1 MKILVLAGGTSR
13 EREVSLNSGKA
24 VATGLQSLGHQVSMI
39 DTGDG
44 RELLAIST
52 TGAIDAQRSTH
63 GIADLAVSSANTSIV
78 SLPADYRDSDCVFI
92 ALHGG
97 IGENGTLQALLDLS
111 GVTYT
116 GSGVMASA
124 LAMDKF
130 RAKLLFESV
139 GVPTPRTLFFGG
151 ESAAL
156 KFCDEVEPE
165 QIQYPII
172 VKPNAEGSTVGLT
185 LARDNAELRR
195 GIEEAAACDLNILI
209 EEFIPGRELTVAILG
224 DQVLPS
230 VEIIPK
236 SGLYDYQAKYT
247 VGASEYICPATLNSQ
262 VEIDIR
268 QYAQLAF
275 QILGCSGY
283 ARVDFRLNPQ
293 DELFC
298 LEVNTLPGMTATSLV
313 PKAAKAAGI
322 SFEQLLEQIIAHAT
336 NRQTDNRKGH

>member
-1 MKILVLAGGTSR
+1 MKVLVLAGGKSR

-24 VATGLQSLGHQVSMI
+24 IAEGLQSLGHQVKMI

-44 RELLAIST
+44 RELLAT
-52 TGAIDAQRSTH
+52 AKARAIPDRRSSM
-63 GIADLAVSSANTSIV
+63 VSSVPTAPSEHMPV
-78 SLPADYRDSDCVFI
+78 AFLPSDLGEFDCVFI

-111 GVTYT
+111 GVSYT

-124 LAMDKF
+124 LAMDKY
-130 RAKLLFESV
+130 RAKLLFDSV
-139 GVPTPRTLFFGG
+139 GVPTPQTVFFGN
-151 ESAAL
+151 EASAV
-156 KFCDEVEPE
+156 KFCGEVEPD
-165 QIQYPII
+165 QLQYPII

-185 LARDNAELRR
+185 LAKDHEALLA
-195 GIEEAAACDLNILI
+195 GIKEAAACDVNILI

-224 DQVLPS
+224 NEVLPA
-230 VEIIPK
+230 VEIVPK

-247 VGASEYICPATLNSQ
+247 VGASEYLCPAQLDKQ
-262 VEIDIR
+262 VEADIR
-268 QYAQLAF
+268 VFAQLAYEV
-275 QILGCSGY
+275 LGCEGY

-293 DELFC
+293 NELFC

-322 SFEQLLEQIIAHAT
+322 SFEQLLERIVKLALANTTQA
-336 NRQTDNRKGH
+336 Q

>member
-1 MKILVLAGGTSR
+1 VKVLVLAGGKSR

-24 VATGLQSLGHQVSMI
+24 IAEGLQSLGHQVKMI

-44 RELLAIST
+44 RELLAT
-52 TGAIDAQRSTH
+52 ATAC
-63 GIADLAVSSANTSIV
+63 AVSDRHSSTV
-78 SLPADYRDSDCVFI
+78 SRAPIAPSDHTPVAFVPSDLREFDCVFI

-111 GVTYT
+111 GVSYT
-116 GSGVMASA
+116 GSGVLASA
-124 LAMDKF
+124 LAMDKY
-130 RAKLLFESV
+130 RAKLLFDSV
-139 GVPTPRTLFFGG
+139 GVPTPRTVFFGD
-151 ESAAL
+151 EASAV
-156 KFCDEVEPE
+156 KFCGEVEPD
-165 QIQYPII
+165 QFQYPII

-185 LARDNAELRR
+185 LANDHDALLA
-195 GIEEAAACDLNILI
+195 GIAQAAACDVNILM

-224 DQVLPS
+224 NEVMPA

-247 VGASEYICPATLNSQ
+247 IGASEYICPAQLDKQ
-262 VEIDIR
+262 VEADIR
-268 QYAQLAF
+268 EFAQLAYEV
-275 QILGCSGY
+275 LGCAGY

-293 DELFC
+293 NELFC

-322 SFEQLLEQIIAHAT
+322 SFEQLLDRIVKLALA
-336 NRQTDNRKGH
+336 NRTLVH

>member
-1 MKILVLAGGTSR
+1 VKVLVLAGGKSS

-24 VATGLQSLGHQVSMI
+24 VAAGLQSLGYQVKMI
-39 DTGDG
+39 DTGNG
-44 RELLAIST
+44 RELLATAIARAISNGQT
-52 TGAIDAQRSTH
+52 ASVSTALTAPSEHMPVAFVRSDF
-63 GIADLAVSSANTSIV
+63 GEF
-78 SLPADYRDSDCVFI
+78 DCVFI

-111 GVTYT
+111 GICYT

-124 LAMDKF
+124 LAMDKY
-130 RAKLLFESV
+130 RAKLLFDSV
-139 GVPTPRTLFFGG
+139 GVPTPRTVFYGD
-151 ESAAL
+151 EASAIR
-156 KFCDEVEPE
+156 FCSEAEPD

-185 LARDNAELRR
+185 LAKDHNALLA
-195 GIEEAAACDLNILI
+195 GIKEAAACDVNILI

-224 DQVLPS
+224 NEVLPA
-230 VEIIPK
+230 VEIVPK

-247 VGASEYICPATLNSQ
+247 VGASEYICPAQLDEQ
-262 VEIDIR
+262 VETDIKEF
-268 QYAQLAF
+268 AQLVYEV
-275 QILGCSGY
+275 LGCAGY

-293 DELFC
+293 NELYC

-322 SFEQLLEQIIAHAT
+322 SFEQLLERIVKLALAGRT
-336 NRQTDNRKGH
+336 QTR